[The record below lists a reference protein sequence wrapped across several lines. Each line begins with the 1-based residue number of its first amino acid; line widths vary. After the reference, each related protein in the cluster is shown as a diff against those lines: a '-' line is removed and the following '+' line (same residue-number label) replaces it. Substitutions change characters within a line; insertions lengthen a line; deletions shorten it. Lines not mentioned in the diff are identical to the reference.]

1 MIPTGGEHFGAAVRL
16 PQHIFLV
23 RSKVCVAKNW
33 KRPLDAA
40 DGQKYDLPTP
50 DRIPTT
56 QEGGIPVGV
65 RVSIDDRGR
74 LPIPAETRRQL
85 GFLEGDTVMIEP
97 LGPGEFRAV
106 KLVDA
111 VKKAKGMYRELRSAD
126 ESVTDQLIADRR
138 REAKEDQARRG

>member
-1 MIPTGGEHFGAAVRL
+1 M
-16 PQHIFLV
+16 
-23 RSKVCVAKNW
+23 
-33 KRPLDAA
+33 
-40 DGQKYDLPTP
+40 
-50 DRIPTT
+50 
-56 QEGGIPVGV
+56 GV

-106 KLVDA
+106 KLADA

-126 ESVTDQLIADRR
+126 ESVADQLIADRR
-138 REAKEDQARRG
+138 REMKEDQARRG